1 MMVVIE
7 QVTLQHLGRCD
18 HRLEPAAHC
27 TGKPQLEKTKS
38 RMRIGTF
45 PKMAK
50 LFYERPGS
58 THFEIAI
65 EQVPQPGAA
74 PANLATLGNLDPKS
88 VTMRISGL
96 GLAPATYDPETKLS
110 SCPRRLRG
118 GGPRPDFTFPN
129 YGERVWTFNASSLCN
144 VGIIKLQDCCSAT
157 LWVAAKLYNTGVG
170 RPPKPSIFLFARR

>member
-27 TGKPQLEKTKS
+27 TGIPQLEKTQS
-38 RMRIGTF
+38 RMRIGKF

-50 LFYERPGS
+50 LFFERPGS

-74 PANLATLGNLDPKS
+74 PANLATLGNVDPKS

-96 GLAPATYDPETKLS
+96 GLVSATCDPDTKLVS
-110 SCPRRLRG
+110 YKMSRQVTVIVSAIVNARKTEARWSLNIGSNEDPR
-118 GGPRPDFTFPN
+118 
-129 YGERVWTFNASSLCN
+129 
-144 VGIIKLQDCCSAT
+144 
-157 LWVAAKLYNTGVG
+157 
-170 RPPKPSIFLFARR
+170 

>member
-27 TGKPQLEKTKS
+27 TGIPQLKKLQS
-38 RMRIGTF
+38 RMRIGPF

-65 EQVPQPGAA
+65 EQVPQPGAV
-74 PANLATLGNLDPKS
+74 PANLATLGNVDPKS

-96 GLAPATYDPETKLS
+96 GLVLCPYHVKFYDRS
-110 SCPRRLRG
+110 
-118 GGPRPDFTFPN
+118 
-129 YGERVWTFNASSLCN
+129 
-144 VGIIKLQDCCSAT
+144 
-157 LWVAAKLYNTGVG
+157 
-170 RPPKPSIFLFARR
+170 